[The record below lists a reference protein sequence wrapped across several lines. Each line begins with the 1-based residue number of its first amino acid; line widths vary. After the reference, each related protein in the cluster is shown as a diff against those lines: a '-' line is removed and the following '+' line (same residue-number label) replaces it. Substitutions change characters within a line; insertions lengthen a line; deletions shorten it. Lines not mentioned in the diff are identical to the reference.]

1 MLQWIKHTTHVL
13 LCCFSVCALAQ
24 NKQELQE
31 KKEHL
36 QNEIKLTNDLLN
48 EAKKEKN
55 TSINFLSTLKRKINA
70 RDEMINTL
78 GVEIG
83 FYVKRIQQLQKE
95 VFITE
100 ESIIQKKVELQS
112 LKEEYTKLVYHSYH
126 NRGAYDRLAFIFSAH
141 SFHQAYK
148 RIKYF
153 QQYSQFRQQQV
164 KLIKEKEAELE
175 TELLSLKQNKAMLLV
190 EKNKKTNALE
200 NTENEKQ
207 QLDSEIGQQQ
217 TLVNELAKKENQLK
231 KELNTKEQQ
240 AKVLDAQ
247 IRKIIEEE
255 IRKAKDAAAS
265 IGTPSFSMTPDQK
278 ELANNF
284 TTNKGK
290 LPWPVERGVI
300 TESFGKQKHPVLAGI
315 EIYNNGVKITTEKG
329 ASARAIFDGT
339 VSRILNIPGAGK
351 AIILSHGDY
360 FSVYNNLSD
369 VFITIGQSIKTKQ
382 EIGLV
387 STNSSTNETI
397 TELQIWKGNKKLN
410 PVQWLYR
417 AY

>member
-1 MLQWIKHTTHVL
+1 M
-13 LCCFSVCALAQ
+13 
-24 NKQELQE
+24 
-31 KKEHL
+31 
-36 QNEIKLTNDLLN
+36 
-48 EAKKEKN
+48 
-55 TSINFLSTLKRKINA
+55 KRKITA

-78 GVEIG
+78 VIEIG
-83 FYVKRIQQLQKE
+83 LYAKGIQQLEQE
-95 VFITE
+95 VFIAE
-100 ESIIQKKVELQS
+100 ERIVLKQVELQS
-112 LKEEYTKLVYHSYH
+112 LKEEYAKLIYHAYH
-126 NRGAYDRLAFIFSAH
+126 NRGGYDRLAFIFTAH

-164 KLIKEKEAELE
+164 KLIKEKEVELE

-190 EKNKKTNALE
+190 EKNKKAKVLG
-200 NTENEKQ
+200 NTEREKQ
-207 QLDSEIGQQQ
+207 KLDSEKGEQQS
-217 TLVNELAKKENQLK
+217 LFNDLAKKEKQLK
-231 KELNTKEQQ
+231 TELKEKEQQ
-240 AKVLDAQ
+240 AKALDVQ

-255 IRKAKDAAAS
+255 IRKAKEAS
-265 IGTPSFSMTPDQK
+265 ASTGTPFFSMTPEQK
-278 ELANNF
+278 ELAENF
-284 TTNKGK
+284 TTNKGT

-300 TESFGKQKHPVLAGI
+300 TERFGKQKHPVLAGI
-315 EIYNNGVKITTEKG
+315 ETYNNGVKITTEKG

-369 VFITIGQSIKTKQ
+369 VFIAAGQSIKTKQ

-387 STNSSTNETI
+387 STNPSTNETI

-410 PVQWLYR
+410 PAQWIYR

>member
-1 MLQWIKHTTHVL
+1 M
-13 LCCFSVCALAQ
+13 
-24 NKQELQE
+24 
-31 KKEHL
+31 
-36 QNEIKLTNDLLN
+36 LN

-55 TSINFLSTLKRKINA
+55 TSINTLSTLKRKITA

-78 GVEIG
+78 GIEIG
-83 FYVKRIQQLQKE
+83 LYAKRIQQLEQE
-95 VFITE
+95 VFVTE
-100 ESIIQKKVELQS
+100 ESITQNQAELQS
-112 LKEEYTKLVYHSYH
+112 LKEEYAKLVYHAYH

-164 KLIKEKEAELE
+164 KLIKEKEVELE
-175 TELLSLKQNKAMLLV
+175 TELLSLKQSKAMLLV
-190 EKNKKTNALE
+190 EKNKKTKALV
-200 NTENEKQ
+200 NTESEKQ
-207 QLDSEIGQQQ
+207 QLDSEKDEQQS
-217 TLVNELAKKENQLK
+217 LVNELAKKEKQLK
-231 KELNTKEQQ
+231 TELKTKEQQ
-240 AKVLDAQ
+240 AKTLDAQ

-255 IRKAKDAAAS
+255 IRKAKEAAAS
-265 IGTPSFSMTPDQK
+265 TGTPSFSMTPEQK
-278 ELANNF
+278 ELAENF

-300 TESFGKQKHPVLAGI
+300 TERFGKQKHPVLAGI
-315 EIYNNGVKITTEKG
+315 ETYNNGVKITTEKG
-329 ASARAIFDGT
+329 ASVRAIFDGT

-351 AIILSHGDY
+351 AIIVSHGDY

-369 VFITIGQSIKTKQ
+369 VFVTIGQSIKTKQ
-382 EIGLV
+382 EIGLAF
-387 STNSSTNETI
+387 TNSSNNETI

-410 PVQWLYR
+410 PAQWLYR

>member
-1 MLQWIKHTTHVL
+1 
-13 LCCFSVCALAQ
+13 
-24 NKQELQE
+24 
-31 KKEHL
+31 
-36 QNEIKLTNDLLN
+36 
-48 EAKKEKN
+48 
-55 TSINFLSTLKRKINA
+55 
-70 RDEMINTL
+70 
-78 GVEIG
+78 
-83 FYVKRIQQLQKE
+83 
-95 VFITE
+95 
-100 ESIIQKKVELQS
+100 
-112 LKEEYTKLVYHSYH
+112 
-126 NRGAYDRLAFIFSAH
+126 
-141 SFHQAYK
+141 
-148 RIKYF
+148 
-153 QQYSQFRQQQV
+153 
-164 KLIKEKEAELE
+164 
-175 TELLSLKQNKAMLLV
+175 MLLV

-329 ASARAIFDGT
+329 ASAQLF
-339 VSRILNIPGAGK
+339 LME
-351 AIILSHGDY
+351 
-360 FSVYNNLSD
+360 
-369 VFITIGQSIKTKQ
+369 Q
-382 EIGLV
+382 
-387 STNSSTNETI
+387 
-397 TELQIWKGNKKLN
+397 
-410 PVQWLYR
+410 
-417 AY
+417 

>member
-1 MLQWIKHTTHVL
+1 
-13 LCCFSVCALAQ
+13 
-24 NKQELQE
+24 
-31 KKEHL
+31 
-36 QNEIKLTNDLLN
+36 
-48 EAKKEKN
+48 
-55 TSINFLSTLKRKINA
+55 
-70 RDEMINTL
+70 
-78 GVEIG
+78 
-83 FYVKRIQQLQKE
+83 
-95 VFITE
+95 
-100 ESIIQKKVELQS
+100 
-112 LKEEYTKLVYHSYH
+112 
-126 NRGAYDRLAFIFSAH
+126 
-141 SFHQAYK
+141 
-148 RIKYF
+148 
-153 QQYSQFRQQQV
+153 
-164 KLIKEKEAELE
+164 
-175 TELLSLKQNKAMLLV
+175 
-190 EKNKKTNALE
+190 
-200 NTENEKQ
+200 
-207 QLDSEIGQQQ
+207 
-217 TLVNELAKKENQLK
+217 
-231 KELNTKEQQ
+231 
-240 AKVLDAQ
+240 
-247 IRKIIEEE
+247 
-255 IRKAKDAAAS
+255 
-265 IGTPSFSMTPDQK
+265 MTPDQK

-387 STNSSTNETI
+387 TTKSNTNETV

-410 PVQWLYR
+410 PAQWLYR